1 MTERYP
7 YEFSLEQ
14 VLVERRKS
22 LRNPNIGEVYSTVLK
37 EGLYSTKIAVL
48 FEILDPRD
56 KVRHHYSLKLETLRH
71 TKKEGWQVKPE
82 RSITLEGDAPDE
94 IAALVQFINSITGEH
109 LPEEA
114 GRYVILKEG
123 EFRSFSDLVALL
135 RGIDSAEKV
144 EFIEQ
149 ILKELREEDLD
160 GRQLAA
166 ALRDSEASVLRK
178 IAVASRLGEY
188 RQAYDELITLIQND
202 ETTEHELQS
211 LLERN
216 PWMFGSEYSE
226 LLDRR
231 RWSRDDEHDFMLR
244 RTSDGYLEVVEI
256 KTPFSEPLFRYD
268 KSRGTYY
275 PSSRLSQA
283 LGQVM
288 RYIDEV
294 DRYRNVIIAKDKED
308 PLKIRARLILGK
320 DGGGD
325 QQAALRNFNSHL
337 IRIEVLTFDQLARI
351 AKRVLAVF
359 EEELDNIPGDGG
371 VPAGDPFADDDDDD
385 LPF

>member
-37 EGLYSTKIAVL
+37 EGPYSSKIAVL
-48 FEILDPRD
+48 FEILDPKSRA
-56 KVRHHYSLKLETLRH
+56 RHHYSLKLETLNH
-71 TKKEGWQVKPE
+71 TKKNGWEVKPE
-82 RSITLEGDAPDE
+82 RSFLLEGEKPDE
-94 IAALVQFINSITGEH
+94 ISVLIQFLNAITGEH

-123 EFRSFSDLVALL
+123 EFRSFGDLVALL
-135 RGIDSAEKV
+135 QGVDSTEKAEFLKQV
-144 EFIEQ
+144 
-149 ILKELREEDLD
+149 LKELRQEDLD
-160 GRQLAA
+160 TRELAS
-166 ALRDSEASVLRK
+166 ALASSDAPVLRK
-178 IAVASRLGEY
+178 IAIASKLAAY
-188 RQAYDELITLIQND
+188 RKAYGDLLRLIQD
-202 ETTEHELQS
+202 DATSEQELQQ
-211 LLERN
+211 LLEKN

-256 KTPFSEPLFRYD
+256 KTPFVDPLFRHD
-268 KSRGTYY
+268 RGRDTYY
-275 PSSRLSQA
+275 PSARLSQA

-294 DRYRNVIIAKDKED
+294 DRARNSIIAKDHED
-308 PLKIRARLILGK
+308 PLKIRARLILGR
-320 DGGGD
+320 DGDEGH
-325 QQAALRNFNSHL
+325 QAALRMLNSHL
-337 IRIEVLTFDQLARI
+337 VRIEVLTFDQLARI
-351 AKRVLAVF
+351 AEQVLSIF
-359 EEELDNIPGDGG
+359 EEELDNAPDDEG
-371 VPAGDPFADDDDDD
+371 VPAGDPFADDDDDW
-385 LPF
+385 PF